1 MNTSSLTLNH
11 IEDIRLASLKM
22 HGTERRRFLADITLK
37 YCDGNTRRAETIF
50 GWRRETIETGLGEKR
65 TGIICLGAQ
74 SSRSG
79 RKLWEERQPEAA
91 VILCQIAEAHVQ
103 QDATFRTP
111 IAFTRLTAAK
121 ALKQLQ
127 EYGVAKNL
135 LPSPCT
141 MAKVLNRMGYRLR
154 RVVKDKPLKKI
165 KETDAIFNNIK
176 DKGQQS
182 EGVKRLSMDIKAT
195 VNIGE
200 YSRGGSTRG
209 ENKAADHDMG
219 CKEKYHPF
227 GIVDEDTGQL
237 YITFGSSYKTSDF
250 IVDALTDYWNSLT
263 PQEQFNTHLIQI
275 KIDNGPE
282 CSGVRT
288 QFLNRMVHF
297 SDTINTPI
305 QLLYYPPYH
314 SKYNPI
320 ERCWGVLELH
330 WNGTLLTNV
339 EKMSEWAKSMTWKG
353 LHPVVKIS
361 KKLYKKGISLSK
373 KAMLKIEDKLKRNP
387 MLPKWDIFIQP
398 V

>member
-1 MNTSSLTLNH
+1 MNTSFLTLNH

-37 YCDGNTRRAETIF
+37 YCDGNPRRAETIF
-50 GWRRETIETGLGEKR
+50 GQGRETIKTGLGEKR

-74 SSRSG
+74 SSHSG

-103 QDATFRTP
+103 QDATFRTS

-127 EYGVAKNL
+127 EYGVAKNQ

-165 KETDAIFNNIK
+165 KVTDAIFNNIK

-209 ENKAADHDMG
+209 DNKAADHDMG

-227 GIVDEDTGQL
+227 GIADEDTGQL
-237 YITFGSSYKTSDF
+237 YITFESSYKTSDF

-263 PQEQFNTHLIQI
+263 PQEQFNTHLIQL

-297 SDTINTPI
+297 GDTINTPI

-330 WNGTLLTNV
+330 WNGTLLTNAD
-339 EKMSEWAKSMTWKG
+339 KMSEWAKSMTWKG

-387 MLPKWDIFIQP
+387 MLPKWDILIQP